1 MIEKQ
6 SRINNWSISVTLH
19 RISWIALAGTTVKVG
34 LGLYLIKLD
43 KVCDC
48 FLHLVYYVDHM
59 TLTCDAFYH
68 STGVLCSVMLCTA
81 MYVVVLSKQTNCV
94 NLNKLL

>member
-19 RISWIALAGTTVKVG
+19 HISWIALAGTTVKVG

-48 FLHLVYYVDHM
+48 FFASGIV
-59 TLTCDAFYH
+59 
-68 STGVLCSVMLCTA
+68 CSSYDPYM
-81 MYVVVLSKQTNCV
+81 
-94 NLNKLL
+94 